1 MVDTNV
7 IKEMLKTELTPD
19 TGATKVSQ
27 ILLRRKTA
35 SQWEQ
40 FDQPIPLGEPC
51 FSYDPET
58 GDCVLKIGS
67 QDLDGNQQ
75 IWNALNLLRGRVDDG
90 ELT

>member
-1 MVDTNV
+1 MAEA
-7 IKEMLKTELTPD
+7 IKEIMKTESTPV
-19 TGATKVSQ
+19 TGVTKISQ

-40 FDQPIPLGEPC
+40 CDQTIPLGEPC

-67 QDLDGNQQ
+67 QDEDGNQQ